1 MNYLHC
7 SSLVGNLA
15 PSNRFSWGEIMKKLM
30 TVVLSICLQGGFSLS
45 AISAELEQIGTFDFP
60 TSASGEAQKHFTLGV
75 GYLHSFG
82 WKQAGVSRTLQ
93 DMAETSG
100 CNSCLGSG

>member
-75 GYLHSFG
+75 GYLHSL
-82 WKQAGVSRTLQ
+82 AGSKLEPNFAKRRKLILTLRSRIGENL
-93 DMAETSG
+93 
-100 CNSCLGSG
+100 